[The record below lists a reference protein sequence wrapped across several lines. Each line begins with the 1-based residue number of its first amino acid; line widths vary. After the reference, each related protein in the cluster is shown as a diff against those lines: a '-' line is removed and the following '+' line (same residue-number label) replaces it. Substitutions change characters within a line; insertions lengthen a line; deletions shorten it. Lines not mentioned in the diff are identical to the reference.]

1 MLIDQAP
8 YELTVA
14 KKAPLLLAELNS
26 LTAHHRKFCSEY
38 ESVVA
43 AQWPNYVV
51 ANQLAAVPYLA
62 VSLFK
67 HLSLKS
73 IPDSEVFKTL
83 YSSGT
88 TGNPSKIALDRE
100 TAGLQSKTLVKIMQH
115 WLGKERRPMLI
126 IDKPSILDARN
137 SFSARAAGI
146 KGLSFMGRNH
156 CYALNE
162 DMSVNIDV
170 VQQFCSEFAA
180 KPVLVFGFTFMVWQ
194 YFVEQ
199 LKQSKQRISLPNAIL
214 LHSGGW
220 KKLEDRAV
228 SNATFKQAVLE
239 YTDIPKVHNFYGLV
253 EQVGSIFVECER
265 GHLHCSSY
273 SDVLVRDAET
283 WRPLP
288 LGREGILQLMSVLP
302 KSYPGHSLLT
312 EDRAVI
318 LGEDDCPCGR
328 KGKYFEI
335 KGRLPKVEMRGCSDT
350 FRPTVRGQS

>member
-1 MLIDQAP
+1 
-8 YELTVA
+8 
-14 KKAPLLLAELNS
+14 
-26 LTAHHRKFCSEY
+26 
-38 ESVVA
+38 
-43 AQWPNYVV
+43 
-51 ANQLAAVPYLA
+51 
-62 VSLFK
+62 
-67 HLSLKS
+67 
-73 IPDSEVFKTL
+73 
-83 YSSGT
+83 
-88 TGNPSKIALDRE
+88 
-100 TAGLQSKTLVKIMQH
+100 
-115 WLGKERRPMLI
+115 
-126 IDKPSILDARN
+126 
-137 SFSARAAGI
+137 
-146 KGLSFMGRNH
+146 
-156 CYALNE
+156 
-162 DMSVNIDV
+162 
-170 VQQFCSEFAA
+170 
-180 KPVLVFGFTFMVWQ
+180 MVWQ

-328 KGKYFEI
+328 KGKYFDI